1 MEDGS
6 QFQAPTLESVSC
18 PPYFVSC
25 PPSSASR
32 PPSPILY
39 SLSWCLCVSIR
50 SLYVLLYF
58 IIALYVRSLCAGDDG
73 SYIVNTSSVVDSVRI
88 GDCVSGVYTGVRV
101 GGVCH
106 GGSNWSHS
114 RNHRLYMYVLFGN
127 ITGGIVNIGFSSN
140 LLVYVRLSSDLFFG
154 GSFHSR
160 DLLMDISFGNITG
173 SIVDIGESCR
183 SLLSLRHGGSKGQG
197 DNGQKNKG

>member
-1 MEDGS
+1 METS
-6 QFQAPTLESVSC
+6 YS
-18 PPYFVSC
+18 VSC
-25 PPSSASR
+25 PPSSVSR

-50 SLYVLLYF
+50 SLSVLLYF
-58 IIALYVRSLCAGDDG
+58 VIALYVCSLCAGDDG

-88 GDCVSGVYTGVRV
+88 GHCVSGVYTGVRV

-106 GGSNWSHS
+106 GGSNRGHG
-114 RNHRLYMYVLFGN
+114 RNNRLYMYVLLRN
-127 ITGGIVNIGFSSN
+127 ITGGIVNIGFSSDF
-140 LLVYVRLSSDLFFG
+140 LVGS
-154 GSFHSR
+154 SFHSR

-183 SLLSLRHGGSKGQG
+183 GLLTLGHGGCTGQG
-197 DNGQKNKG
+197 GNGKEDKSVHGAGYETRTRTPH